1 MAWTYSGDPAT
12 SDLDELR
19 FMIQDTREEL
29 PLLLDE
35 EINYLIAEWMPR
47 YDSLTY
53 CAAIGAQIISR
64 KFAGVVTV
72 SADGVSVN
80 TSELAARYKE
90 MAAGLREEYK
100 SAQVGGEVDISNIMI
115 GHGPDPGI
123 KPLHFA
129 LNLHDNPE
137 AGMQDYGGWQYD
149 PLAVGSTYAAEWYPA

>member
-12 SDLDELR
+12 SDRDELR
-19 FMIQDTREEL
+19 FIVQDTRVEL

-35 EINYLIAEWMPR
+35 ELDYLIAEWMSR
-47 YDSLTY
+47 YDSITY
-53 CAAIGAQIISR
+53 VAAIAAQIISR
-64 KFAGVVTV
+64 KFAGIVTV

-80 TSELAARYKE
+80 TSELSARYKE
-90 MAAGLREEYK
+90 MAAGLRDEYK
-100 SAQVGGEVDISNIMI
+100 AAQVGAEVD
-115 GHGPDPGI
+115 I

-149 PLAVGSTYAAEWYPA
+149 PLNVGTAYAVEWYE

>member
-12 SDLDELR
+12 SDRDELR
-19 FMIQDTREEL
+19 FIVQDTRVEL

-35 EINYLIAEWMPR
+35 ELDYLIAEWMSR
-47 YDSLTY
+47 YDSITY
-53 CAAIGAQIISR
+53 VAAIAAQIISR
-64 KFAGVVTV
+64 KFAGIVTV

-80 TSELAARYKE
+80 TSELSARYKE
-90 MAAGLREEYK
+90 MAAGLRDEYK
-100 SAQVGGEVDISNIMI
+100 AAQVGAEVDITNLLV
-115 GHGPDPGI
+115 GHTPDPSI

-149 PLAVGSTYAAEWYPA
+149 PLNVGTAYAVEWYE